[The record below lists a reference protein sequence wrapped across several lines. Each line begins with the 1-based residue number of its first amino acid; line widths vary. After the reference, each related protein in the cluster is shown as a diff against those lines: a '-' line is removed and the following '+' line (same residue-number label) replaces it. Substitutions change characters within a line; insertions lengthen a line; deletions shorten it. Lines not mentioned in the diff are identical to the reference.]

1 MEQNSKNYY
10 YLKNNQ
16 NISQYISHVIESQIK
31 TKPNQILLSYPIFIR
46 EDNSTLFTFFH
57 QLKSPYFYIS
67 FISLLNSNDNKTKE
81 IKIQFKKE
89 KDFSFGEIN
98 ISYDKKHLIILNEK
112 RNKAYFILNFIEE
125 IIIKNSDN
133 IELEESKYFEIEKGK
148 ILNIKFSNTDDNEDT
163 IIYGIYSD
171 INILSIFNNKYMNKE
186 FQIYLNSP
194 LVDFQIVKI
203 NKNEYDLF
211 MFDVSGNFRCIKNI
225 QDIKNIP
232 KNDNSNLLHKI
243 EIYDRILYNINNM
256 NIINEY
262 KNCYLQNFFIDNNI
276 NIISVIR
283 SADNFMDI
291 GVLINDKI
299 FIIKKYSFNSDEKE
313 IIDKIIP
320 INNEINKY
328 LIKTDKNVYLLDMPS
343 LSILFMPLSVNKN
356 KNNKQDV
363 LLIINEI
370 ISKINLSL
378 LLKLPSQINNNNFAI
393 NYNFYNDKILCI
405 KNNYPNVVVK
415 IYDFEIEYANNKKDD
430 SNIKIENNN
439 KLNDTKILMQN
450 LLTSMEQE
458 KEIFINNEINQNQK
472 EEYYNKIL
480 EELYNNININ
490 SINNNSNTN
499 INESIELM
507 KDWYINAYTN
517 IKLYGDLIKNK
528 YSSMNDNIEKMK
540 TFSGQI
546 KKSDEIVDNMKK
558 NIENKFK
565 ILEHNEQEISQLKK
579 ENDKLINDLYIKNA
593 NVSQEEKIYANEL
606 IKKMNNY
613 IIKNIK
619 YVENN
624 LINND
629 ELLSS
634 INFESIKSFP
644 LTMKYLDESQKE
656 KIKSL
661 IGSINN
667 LMNTFKNFHEKIK
680 ENEKEK

>member
-1 MEQNSKNYY
+1 
-10 YLKNNQ
+10 
-16 NISQYISHVIESQIK
+16 
-31 TKPNQILLSYPIFIR
+31 
-46 EDNSTLFTFFH
+46 
-57 QLKSPYFYIS
+57 
-67 FISLLNSNDNKTKE
+67 
-81 IKIQFKKE
+81 
-89 KDFSFGEIN
+89 
-98 ISYDKKHLIILNEK
+98 
-112 RNKAYFILNFIEE
+112 
-125 IIIKNSDN
+125 
-133 IELEESKYFEIEKGK
+133 
-148 ILNIKFSNTDDNEDT
+148 
-163 IIYGIYSD
+163 
-171 INILSIFNNKYMNKE
+171 
-186 FQIYLNSP
+186 
-194 LVDFQIVKI
+194 
-203 NKNEYDLF
+203 
-211 MFDVSGNFRCIKNI
+211 
-225 QDIKNIP
+225 
-232 KNDNSNLLHKI
+232 
-243 EIYDRILYNINNM
+243 
-256 NIINEY
+256 
-262 KNCYLQNFFIDNNI
+262 
-276 NIISVIR
+276 
-283 SADNFMDI
+283 
-291 GVLINDKI
+291 
-299 FIIKKYSFNSDEKE
+299 
-313 IIDKIIP
+313 
-320 INNEINKY
+320 
-328 LIKTDKNVYLLDMPS
+328 
-343 LSILFMPLSVNKN
+343 
-356 KNNKQDV
+356 
-363 LLIINEI
+363 
-370 ISKINLSL
+370 
-378 LLKLPSQINNNNFAI
+378 
-393 NYNFYNDKILCI
+393 
-405 KNNYPNVVVK
+405 
-415 IYDFEIEYANNKKDD
+415 
-430 SNIKIENNN
+430 
-439 KLNDTKILMQN
+439 MQN

-606 IKKMNNY
+606 IKKTNNY

-656 KIKSL
+656 KIKYL

>member
-31 TKPNQILLSYPIFIR
+31 TKPNQILLSYPIFIK

-57 QLKSPYFYIS
+57 QLKSPYFYIT
-67 FISLLNSNDNKTKE
+67 FISLINSNENKTKE
-81 IKIQFKKE
+81 VKIKFKNE

-98 ISYDKKHLIILNEK
+98 ISYDKRHLIVLNEN

-125 IIIKNSDN
+125 IIIKNSDI

-148 ILNIKFSNTDDNEDT
+148 ISNIKFSNMDDNNDT

-171 INILSIFNNKYMNKE
+171 KNILSIFNNKYMNKE

-232 KNDNSNLLHKI
+232 KNDNSNLIHKM

-262 KNCYLQNFFIDNNI
+262 KNFYLQNFFIDNNI

-283 SADNFMDI
+283 TADNFMDI

-328 LIKTDKNVYLLDMPS
+328 LIKTDRNVYLLDIPS

-405 KNNYPNVVVK
+405 KNNYPNVVIK

-480 EELYNNININ
+480 EEIYDNININ
-490 SINNNSNTN
+490 SINNSSNTN

-546 KKSDEIVDNMKK
+546 KKSDEIVDNLKK

-579 ENDKLINDLYIKNA
+579 ENDKLINDLYVKNA

-606 IKKMNNY
+606 IKKTNNY
-613 IIKNIK
+613 IINNIK

-624 LINND
+624 QINND

-656 KIKSL
+656 KIKSM

-680 ENEKEK
+680 EKEKEK